1 MAVDVQDYYDKI
13 YKYCYFKV
21 NNREIAE
28 DLTQQAFL
36 KYLSQQDYIDQGK
49 PLAYLYTIAKNQCY
63 DYFRKIKIDTLY
75 DDVVVENN
83 FDDVLTKIAI
93 KEAIKKL
100 DNELSEVVLL
110 RFGSGFN
117 VSEIAKVLGVSRFA
131 VYRKVNTALK
141 ELKKEL
147 REEDFFE

>member
-1 MAVDVQDYYDKI
+1 MAVDIQDYYDKI

-36 KYLSQQDYIDQGK
+36 KYLSQNDYIDQGK

-63 DYFRKIKIDTLY
+63 DYFRKTQVDNLY
-75 DDVVVENN
+75 DEVVVEDNLDN
-83 FDDVLTKIAI
+83 VLTKLAI
-93 KEAIKKL
+93 NEAIKKL
-100 DNELSEVVLL
+100 DNELYEVVLL

-117 VSEIAKVLGVSRFA
+117 VSEIAKVLGVSRFS
-131 VYRKVNTALK
+131 VYRKINNALK